1 MKTNKTTT
9 LIGRCGAMAVL
20 LITGCTNVNVV
31 QEYSGPPLPR
41 PERVLVYDLAVT
53 PEEVKL
59 DRGLSAMA
67 IEGMKSSSRTEQEIE
82 VGHKVAAAVSKHLV
96 KEIQAMGLPAQRAEG
111 SPSADPADLSI
122 IGQFLSID
130 EGNRTERVAIGLGAG
145 RTDVRAEVQLYQN
158 SEMLEDLKAD
168 AKSARAP
175 GMAETMGAG
184 ALAGHLLVS
193 TAVSAGVQTASETM
207 GATVEADASRAA
219 KSIAKKIKPFFV
231 GQGWIQAD

>member
-1 MKTNKTTT
+1 MRNNITNS
-9 LIGRCGAMAVL
+9 LIGRCGSMAVL
-20 LITGCTNVNVV
+20 LITGCTSVNVM

-41 PERVLVYDLAVT
+41 PEQVLVYDLAVT

-67 IEGMKSSSRTEQEIE
+67 VEGMKSSSRTEQEIE
-82 VGHKVAAAVSKHLV
+82 AGHKVAAAVSKHLV
-96 KEIQAMGLPAQRAEG
+96 KEIQAMGLPSQRAEG
-111 SPSADPADLSI
+111 PPSEDPDDLSI
-122 IGQFLSID
+122 IGHFLSID

-145 RTDVRAEVQLYQN
+145 RSDVRAEVQLYQH
-158 SEMLEDLKAD
+158 SEMVEDLETD
-168 AKSARAP
+168 AKSGRAP

-184 ALAGHLLVS
+184 ALGGHLLVS

-207 GATVEADASRAA
+207 GSTVEADATRTA

-231 GQGWIQAD
+231 RQGWIQTD

>member
-1 MKTNKTTT
+1 MRTNRTSR
-9 LIGRCGAMAVL
+9 LIGCCGATAIL
-20 LITGCTNVNVV
+20 LIAGCTNVNVK

-67 IEGMKSSSRTEQEIE
+67 VEGMKGSSRTEQEIE
-82 VGHKVAAAVSKHLV
+82 TGHKVAAAVSKHLV
-96 KEIQAMGLPAQRAEG
+96 KELQAMGLPSQRAEG
-111 SPSADPADLSI
+111 PPSEDPGDLSI
-122 IGQFLSID
+122 VGQFLSID

-145 RTDVRAEVQLYQN
+145 RTDVRAEVQLYQH
-158 SEMLEDLKAD
+158 SEMLEDLEAD

-184 ALAGHLLVS
+184 AVAGHLLVS

-219 KSIAKKIKPFFV
+219 KKIAKKIKPFFER
-231 GQGWIQAD
+231 QGWIQAD